1 VIFLYAKLESLAVNG
16 IEGFLVQIEVDLGGG
31 LPSFEIVGLP
41 DMAVKEVRDRVWAAN
56 KIFR

>member
-1 VIFLYAKLESLAVNG
+1 LESLAVNG

-41 DMAVKEVRDRVWAAN
+41 DMAVKEVRDRVRAAN